1 MEISKEI
8 RHSYEDKALEIVN
21 SLSLEEKVYLMSGRM
36 SIEEMMLSKNTP
48 GGHYNVI
55 PYPAGGNDTH
65 GIPPVLFCDG
75 PRGVVCGTGKST
87 CFPVSMLRGASFDT
101 DLEEEIGAAIGRE
114 IRGFGGNLFGGV
126 CINLPYHPGWGRS
139 QETYGEDS
147 FLLGKF
153 GAALTRGVQSE
164 HVTACVKHYAF
175 NSMEISRFTCSVE
188 CDRRTE
194 REVYLPHF
202 KDCIDAGAACVMT
215 SYNKYCGT
223 YCGHSDYLLNKIL
236 KEEWDFDGFTIS
248 DFFFGVKD
256 TVEAAN
262 GGQDIVMCHTKYYG
276 QKLIKAVINGQVAM
290 KKIDDTALRIVRT
303 MLAFHNARLNDG
315 RSYNETVIG
324 CQDHRNLAL
333 KSAQEGITLL
343 QNTDQILPFNRSIHK
358 KLLVLGK
365 LGINDNIGDY
375 GSSRV
380 YSAYNISVMDGLQ
393 ALLPNHEITY
403 YDGTDPQ
410 FAAFLSAQADAVIFV
425 VGFDHDDEGE
435 YVSPNQSSCY
445 TAARGG
451 DRIHGLG
458 LHPDEVRLIQ
468 IAGPV
473 NKASAVILIGGGTIT
488 VTEWKDSVS
497 SILMAYYPG
506 QEGGKAIAQ
515 ILFGDVNP
523 SGRLPFVVPVHDEDL
538 PSINWETESQYYEY
552 LHGYRKLDYEAVR
565 PLFPFGFG
573 LSYTTF
579 CYQNACFSVDC
590 STIIANVTITNTGT
604 SYGTTTVQ
612 LYAGFSHSRIFR
624 PVKTLV
630 GFKRVDLEAGEVKA
644 IEIKASADRLKW
656 YNKTTGIWELEH
668 MEYDM
673 YIGTSS
679 DMESL
684 LAGTIRL

>member
-1 MEISKEI
+1 MPHQILWSK
-8 RHSYEDKALEIVN
+8 
-21 SLSLEEKVYLMSGRM
+21 
-36 SIEEMMLSKNTP
+36 
-48 GGHYNVI
+48 
-55 PYPAGGNDTH
+55 
-65 GIPPVLFCDG
+65 
-75 PRGVVCGTGKST
+75 
-87 CFPVSMLRGASFDT
+87 
-101 DLEEEIGAAIGRE
+101 
-114 IRGFGGNLFGGV
+114 
-126 CINLPYHPGWGRS
+126 
-139 QETYGEDS
+139 
-147 FLLGKF
+147 
-153 GAALTRGVQSE
+153 
-164 HVTACVKHYAF
+164 
-175 NSMEISRFTCSVE
+175 
-188 CDRRTE
+188 
-194 REVYLPHF
+194 
-202 KDCIDAGAACVMT
+202 
-215 SYNKYCGT
+215 
-223 YCGHSDYLLNKIL
+223 
-236 KEEWDFDGFTIS
+236 
-248 DFFFGVKD
+248 
-256 TVEAAN
+256 
-262 GGQDIVMCHTKYYG
+262 
-276 QKLIKAVINGQVAM
+276 KLIKAVINGQVAM

-425 VGFDHDDEGE
+425 VSFDHDDEGE

-445 TAARGG
+445 TAAQGG

-473 NKASAVILIGGGTIT
+473 TKASAVILIGGGTYYSYGM
-488 VTEWKDSVS
+488 EGLCLFYSDGLLSGSGRWKGYRSDSLWRCESQRPS
-497 SILMAYYPG
+497 SICSSCTRRG
-506 QEGGKAIAQ
+506 
-515 ILFGDVNP
+515 
-523 SGRLPFVVPVHDEDL
+523 S
-538 PSINWETESQYYEY
+538 PSINWKQKASTTNIFMDTVNWTMKQY
-552 LHGYRKLDYEAVR
+552 A
-565 PLFPFGFG
+565 PFPFGFG

-612 LYAGFSHSRIFR
+612 LYAGFSHSAFS
-624 PVKTLV
+624 VQ
-630 GFKRVDLEAGEVKA
+630 
-644 IEIKASADRLKW
+644 
-656 YNKTTGIWELEH
+656 
-668 MEYDM
+668 
-673 YIGTSS
+673 
-679 DMESL
+679 
-684 LAGTIRL
+684 